1 MCISGVVLV
10 QGVFIV
16 SLVCFSL
23 VFERCVG
30 TLLNYANLVKKSPF
44 WCITP
49 WKPNSKFG
57 CWGAKGEFLI
67 HPSYV
72 WKINSVTVS
81 SSGRLPAQAMQPKPA
96 FLSAQQLSASW
107 ASTSAQLSPKHWG
120 LELSRAADEFL
131 RWSVSVCLSYL
142 IITYSESLW
151 DQSIGRSDQ
160 CPGTG
165 KMRAKLQ
172 PVGVPVLFAFFSQ

>member
-1 MCISGVVLV
+1 MVLV
-10 QGVFIV
+10 QGGFFGFVFF
-16 SLVCFSL
+16 FSL
-23 VFERCVG
+23 VFEMCVG

-44 WCITP
+44 WYITP

-72 WKINSVTVS
+72 WRTNSVTVS
-81 SSGRLPAQAMQPKPA
+81 NSGRLPAQAMQPKPA
-96 FLSAQQLSASW
+96 FLSAQQLSASC

-120 LELSRAADEFL
+120 LELSKATDKFL
-131 RWSVSVCLSYL
+131 QWSVSVRLSYVL
-142 IITYSESLW
+142 ITYSASLW
-151 DQSIGRSDQ
+151 DQSIGRSEQ

-165 KMRAKLQ
+165 KIHAKLQ